1 MTGPVRRD
9 RRAQP
14 VHAPRGDRAGR
25 HEGTP
30 AVRRIQALQRHAGN
44 QAVAG
49 LLAVQRA
56 GKEDEAQ
63 FKQYAKDG
71 DWARAAWQLA
81 NSDAK
86 DNLAALVRTLDPAQL
101 ANLTEGA
108 RHHGAT
114 AVVDAVVAVNRR
126 AAIIGTVR
134 FHVWRH
140 DWAEAARYLNGMEHT
155 DGRRLED
162 SLLASG
168 LLDHAGLIEIIKL
181 NKNLKLRAGDA
192 ITLAGKQFIVY
203 ESTVRFDGTLAWRTN
218 NPGALRRDEP
228 LSGSIGHD
236 ERLFL
241 IFPDAETGRKAARE
255 NLRFQLFHNPNLGED
270 PTLLEVMEAYAP
282 AADGNQ
288 PDVYAQKIADALH
301 VTPQAKARRFSTPQ
315 METMLNTIIGTE
327 TTTEGTERPH
337 DSPDLPRDLLGLLG
351 HGG

>member
-14 VHAPRGDRAGR
+14 AGGPRGDRANR
-25 HEGTP
+25 HDGTP

-49 LLAVQRA
+49 LLAVQRT
-56 GKEDEAQ
+56 GQEDVAQ
-63 FKQYAKDG
+63 FKQYVKDG

-86 DNLAALVRTLDPAQL
+86 DSLTALVRSLTPAQL

-114 AVVDAVVAVNRR
+114 TVVDAVVAVNRR

-134 FHVWRH
+134 FNVWRH

-162 SLLASG
+162 SMLASG

-203 ESTVRFDGTLAWRTN
+203 EATVRFDGTLAWRTN
-218 NPGALRRDEP
+218 NPGALRKDEP

-241 IFPDAETGRKAARE
+241 IFPDEATGRKAARE
-255 NLRFQLFHNPNLGED
+255 NLRFQLFHNPDLGED

-282 AADGNQ
+282 ATDGNK

-301 VTPQAKARRFSTPQ
+301 VTPQAKARRFTSAQT
-315 METMLNTIIGTE
+315 ETMLNTIMGTE
-327 TTTEGTERPH
+327 TTTEGTEKPH
-337 DSPDLPRDLLGLLG
+337 DSKDLPRDLLGLLG
-351 HGG
+351 QGG